1 MSQCLLVNY
10 RLLVQRRWL
19 LVGLIFFGPLLG
31 FISRVSRADE
41 AAQPLL
47 SAEQLLDEETLAI
60 LELDVEAIHP
70 RAIWDWAES
79 HVQMS
84 NPPPAAFVSMA
95 EATLASLRA
104 AGTRQVIVMIS
115 TRNLIHGGMLLIPCK
130 ESEGIHAMLS
140 LLTQQLPER
149 YGFRV
154 HRREGLVVLATDVA
168 WRRLEEQLSGNPS
181 DARVRP
187 ENRFPGLSDARTL
200 PHRLTISLP
209 ARHREELSALWPD
222 KLPLPMPIPFSPRQW
237 TQDADSISLAWQ
249 LPPEPEISLQVRAS
263 DAVSAQ
269 RLRDSLNQ
277 VIGMLPQGLDAI
289 SVEIQERT
297 VVAHV
302 SRERLLALVTNMPAI
317 LRGRQATVTHQLHS
331 NQLKQIGLAMHN
343 YHDTYQHWPPRA
355 TVTPEGKG
363 LLSWRVHLLPYL
375 EQQAMYNQFR
385 LDEPWDSPANRPLGK
400 IAIPTFTLPGD
411 TLNPGY
417 TRIRLPQIEGSMWQ
431 GDGPPR
437 TMRDITDGT
446 SNTIGAAISPPDK
459 AVPWTQPE
467 PWELDADDLIGS
479 FFGDAEEALVLMLDG
494 SVRNLHRDLGPEALR
509 ALLTHAG
516 GELRP

>member
-19 LVGLIFFGPLLG
+19 LIGLLVCGPLLG

-41 AAQPLL
+41 AAHPLL

-60 LELDVEAIHP
+60 LELDVEAIRP

-79 HVQMS
+79 HVLMS

-115 TRNLIHGGMLLIPCK
+115 TRNLIHGGMLLIPCQ

-140 LLTQQLPER
+140 LLSQQLPER

-154 HRREGLVVLATDVA
+154 QRREGLVGLATDVA
-168 WRRLEEQLSGNPS
+168 WRRLEEQLSDNPS

-187 ENRFPGLSDARTL
+187 ENRFPGLSDERIL
-200 PHRLTISLP
+200 PHRVTVSLP
-209 ARHREELSALWPD
+209 ARHREELIALWPD
-222 KLPLPMPIPFSPRQW
+222 KLPLPMPVPFSPRQW

-249 LPPEPEISLQVRAS
+249 LPPEPEISLQVRAR
-263 DAVSAQ
+263 DAVSAE

-277 VIGMLPQGLDAI
+277 VVGMLPQGLDPI
-289 SVEIQERT
+289 SVEIQEQT

-302 SRERLLALVTNMPAI
+302 SPERLLALVTNLSAMD
-317 LRGRQATVTHQLHS
+317 LGSQVTVS

-343 YHDTYQHWPPRA
+343 YHDTYEHWPPRA
-355 TVTPEGKG
+355 TVTPEGKE

-385 LDEPWDSPANRPLGK
+385 LDEPWDSPANRPLGA
-400 IAIPTFTLPGD
+400 IVIPTFTGSGD
-411 TLNPGY
+411 TLPPGY
-417 TRIRLPQIEGSMWQ
+417 TRIRLPQIEGSFWQ
-431 GDGPPR
+431 GAGPPR
-437 TMRDITDGT
+437 TIRDVTDGV
-446 SNTIGAAISPPDK
+446 SNTIGAAIAPPDK
-459 AVPWTQPE
+459 SVPWTQPE

-479 FFGDAEEALVLMLDG
+479 FFGDAEEVLVLMLDG
-494 SVRNLHRDLGPEALR
+494 SVRKLHRDMGSEALR

-516 GELRP
+516 GERSP